1 MSQVS
6 YGTITITD
14 TTDIERIYLIY
25 KGSSDNINAPSITWS
40 DATHN
45 DWQTDITL
53 VEGKYIWAI
62 TVFKKS
68 GITITRS
75 NYSEYYSDPV
85 CLTGEEGTA
94 GRGISSITIEYGTS
108 ADWIHEPSNWYI
120 NTPEYNSSTPNYW
133 TKTTINYTSGNPTIK
148 TTQDK
153 ALTQAIY
160 DAVVANSVAQHSN
173 ENAQGAMSQAASN
186 VNEVKRL
193 WFLKNTSGAPAKPTS
208 STTIYNDNA
217 ANHWTTVRPTVTG
230 YRYYYYCEQTTTG
243 GGIKSWSDVYLD
255 SSELSEYEIG
265 AMKTRFQNFFYPGDS
280 NYPGAYAV
288 GKGTSDGLD
297 ITKIST
303 YGYNLRLTPTAL
315 SIGYNDIKAL
325 EIDGATPAL
334 KFYKPSKTSQGAQ
347 TAQLDAHGLVLSEG
361 GIKAG
366 TYSSAATDVNQ
377 NFVYLSSED
386 YGTAIQIGS
395 SPSDKTDWRQI
406 IGNKFG
412 VDKAGNL
419 YASNVVIEGK
429 ITVGSGSNVYTITE
443 ANTTFDTKES
453 AEQVRKS
460 AESAARSANSALTQL
475 GVVEDVVNTINWLA
489 EHGDYS
495 LTEDTVAQSDKL
507 YYERLYIY
515 TKTTDTSINSTKTYY
530 TQSGT
535 GTDADPY
542 VYTAVEN
549 PVVADIENY
558 YEATAS
564 YAIYDVPE
572 DGNPHELGLYQLDGV
587 DEAVTNYIAS
597 HIALTDDGLWITA
610 DESGY
615 RILISSDGI
624 RLYSPEGVIS
634 TFGENIEFDSSKS
647 QRIGGENEYIEFDHT
662 TGRLNIVA
670 DSVSIGSRDASTV
683 FDSIENTLT
692 PMQDQL
698 DNHDEALQNQQNTL
712 NNLTGY
718 VDINTEDSYIRV
730 GKRDADSYVQID
742 GADTKVA
749 ININGKDVAYMNGNR
764 FYAPSAVVTNLY
776 MKTEDNTIGT
786 IGWVMRSNGHL
797 SLKRLR

>member
-14 TTDIERIYLIY
+14 TTD
-25 KGSSDNINAPSITWS
+25 KT
-40 DATHN
+40 
-45 DWQTDITL
+45 
-53 VEGKYIWAI
+53 VYIAYA
-62 TVFKKS
+62 S
-68 GITITRS
+68 
-75 NYSEYYSDPV
+75 
-85 CLTGEEGTA
+85 
-94 GRGISSITIEYGTS
+94 
-108 ADWIHEPSNWYI
+108 
-120 NTPEYNSSTPNYW
+120 
-133 TKTTINYTSGNPTIK
+133 
-148 TTQDK
+148 
-153 ALTQAIY
+153 
-160 DAVVANSVAQHSN
+160 
-173 ENAQGAMSQAASN
+173 NAQGANFSPNPASN
-186 VNEVKRL
+186 LTYVGINVSTAQSMPSAEDPGWTWSEYIGTDGLSVTSTTDIYYLKVNTNPTKRADDTPLPSVVDSIDTWSLQVPTYVTNGEYWISTATTLSSGKIVYSTPVKDL
-193 WFLKNTSGAPAKPTS
+193 GLTSSNSKAETALQNANIAKTATDLLGGHFIYKSTNTVKDDVITTPSGAGVIQNIADDPANWG
-208 STTIYNDNA
+208 YNTWIGSNGIQLRRGEVADATLNA
-217 ANHWTTVRPTVTG
+217 NG
-230 YRYYYYCEQTTTG
+230 LKLLK
-243 GGIKSWSDVYLD
+243 GGI
-255 SSELSEYEIG
+255 E
-265 AMKTRFQNFFYPGDS
+265 
-280 NYPGAYAV
+280 
-288 GKGTSDGLD
+288 
-297 ITKIST
+297 
-303 YGYNLRLTPTAL
+303 
-315 SIGYNDIKAL
+315 
-325 EIDGATPAL
+325 
-334 KFYKPSKTSQGAQ
+334 
-347 TAQLDAHGLVLSEG
+347 
-361 GIKAG
+361 AG
-366 TYSSAATDVNQ
+366 TPNQ
-377 NFVYLSSED
+377 SGFIYLSTEP
-386 YGTAIQIGS
+386 YGSYSISNSTGI
-395 SPSDKTDWRQI
+395 TDWKEI
-406 IGNKFG
+406 IGTKFG
-412 VDKAGNL
+412 VREDGTL

-443 ANTTFDTKES
+443 ANATFDTKES

-495 LTEDTVAQSDKL
+495 LTEDIVAQSDKL

-597 HIALTDDGLWITA
+597 HIALTDNGLWITA
-610 DESGY
+610 DDNGY

-670 DSVSIGSRDASTV
+670 DSVSIGSRDASTA

>member
-14 TTDIERIYLIY
+14 TTD
-25 KGSSDNINAPSITWS
+25 KT
-40 DATHN
+40 
-45 DWQTDITL
+45 
-53 VEGKYIWAI
+53 VYIAYA
-62 TVFKKS
+62 S
-68 GITITRS
+68 
-75 NYSEYYSDPV
+75 
-85 CLTGEEGTA
+85 
-94 GRGISSITIEYGTS
+94 
-108 ADWIHEPSNWYI
+108 
-120 NTPEYNSSTPNYW
+120 
-133 TKTTINYTSGNPTIK
+133 
-148 TTQDK
+148 
-153 ALTQAIY
+153 
-160 DAVVANSVAQHSN
+160 
-173 ENAQGAMSQAASN
+173 NAQGANFSPNPASN
-186 VNEVKRL
+186 LTYVGINVSTAQSMPSAEDPGWTWSEYIGTDGLSVTSTTDIYYLKVNTNPTKRADDTPLPSAVDSIDTWSLQVPTYVTNGEYWISTVTTLSSGKIVYSTPVKDL
-193 WFLKNTSGAPAKPTS
+193 GLTSSNSKAEIALQNANIAKTATDLLGGHFIYKSTNTVKDDVITTPSGAGVIQNIADDPANWG
-208 STTIYNDNA
+208 YNTWIGSNGIQLRRGEVADATLNA
-217 ANHWTTVRPTVTG
+217 NG
-230 YRYYYYCEQTTTG
+230 LKLLK
-243 GGIKSWSDVYLD
+243 GGI
-255 SSELSEYEIG
+255 E
-265 AMKTRFQNFFYPGDS
+265 
-280 NYPGAYAV
+280 
-288 GKGTSDGLD
+288 
-297 ITKIST
+297 
-303 YGYNLRLTPTAL
+303 
-315 SIGYNDIKAL
+315 
-325 EIDGATPAL
+325 
-334 KFYKPSKTSQGAQ
+334 
-347 TAQLDAHGLVLSEG
+347 
-361 GIKAG
+361 AG
-366 TYSSAATDVNQ
+366 TPNQ
-377 NFVYLSSED
+377 SGFIYLSTEP
-386 YGTAIQIGS
+386 YGSYSISNSTGI
-395 SPSDKTDWRQI
+395 TDWKEI
-406 IGNKFG
+406 IGTKFG
-412 VDKAGNL
+412 VREDGTL

-443 ANTTFDTKES
+443 ANATFDTKES

-489 EHGDYS
+489 EHGNYS
-495 LTEDTVAQSDKL
+495 ITEDTVAQSDKL

-515 TKTTDTSINSTKTYY
+515 TKTTDTSIDSTKTYY

-597 HIALTDDGLWITA
+597 HIALTDNGLWITA
-610 DESGY
+610 DDNGY

-670 DSVSIGSRDASTV
+670 DSVSIGSRDASTA

-698 DNHDEALQNQQNTL
+698 ESHDEALQNQQNTL